1 MGSMAARKD
10 FNRYM
15 MPVYK
20 PAEFI
25 PLKAKG
31 SIVWDK
37 KNKKYIDF
45 ASGIAV
51 TSLGHCHPELNKAL
65 ADQSKK
71 IWHLSNLLT
80 NEPALGWQRFFAN
93 TLLLKR
99 YFFLILALRQWK
111 LLSKQ
116 LVNMLT

>member
-1 MGSMAARKD
+1 
-10 FNRYM
+10 M
-15 MPVYK
+15 MPAYK

-25 PLKAKG
+25 PFKG
-31 SIVWDK
+31 ERDLWVWDK

-80 NEPALGWQRFFAN
+80 NEPALRAG
-93 TLLLKR
+93 KD
-99 YFFLILALRQWK
+99 FLQ
-111 LLSKQ
+111 
-116 LVNMLT
+116 THFC